1 MPTAPEDELI
11 ETNRRQLLGGL
22 AALATVTGFIGLE
35 GDPAAAEEGAAGARP
50 YSLPPL
56 PYPAD
61 ALEPHIDAQ
70 TMTLHHDKHHAAYVD
85 GLNAALAALEQVRAS
100 GLPADLAKVRDLT
113 DAVAFNGSGHALH
126 TMFWT
131 NMRKSGGEPRGD
143 LAKLLARDF
152 GSIAAFQS
160 HFTTA
165 AVKVQGGGW
174 ALLAWEPLSGRLV
187 VLQAEKQQNAT
198 LFGSVP
204 LLGCDVWE
212 HAYYLK
218 YQNRRADYVKA
229 WWNVVD
235 WENVAGRLAAAMKLT
250 G

>member
-1 MPTAPEDELI
+1 MEN
-11 ETNRRQLLGGL
+11 TNRRELLGGL
-22 AALATVTGFIGLE
+22 AALATVGGWIGLSPD
-35 GDPAAAEEGAAGARP
+35 GAIAQDAAAPAAPRP
-50 YSLPPL
+50 YTLPPL

-85 GLNAALAALEQVRAS
+85 GLNGALAALEQVRAA
-100 GLPADLAKVRDLT
+100 GQPADLAKVRDLT

-126 TMFWT
+126 AMFWAT
-131 NMRKSGGEPRGD
+131 MKKNGGGEPTGA
-143 LAKLLARDF
+143 LARLIARDF
-152 GSIAAFQS
+152 GSFAAFQA
-160 HFTTA
+160 HLTA
-165 AVKVQGGGW
+165 ASVRVQGGGW
-174 ALLAWEPLSGRLV
+174 GLVAWEPLAGRLV

-204 LLGCDVWE
+204 VLGCDVWE

-229 WWNVVD
+229 WWNVID
-235 WENVAGRLAAAMKLT
+235 WDAVAARLAAAQRIA